1 MSMFYTARHAAPKT
15 SSPVTKR
22 AGAGVL
28 AATALGLGA
37 STMTATSAAAQAP
50 DVPAQSTP
58 ATSGG
63 AQSAPVASEST
74 STESTDSTDSAEETT
89 FSGVVEKGD
98 SGETVEEIQDEVGV
112 STDGNFG
119 SETESAVKDFQD
131 DEGLAVDGVVGPETG
146 SKLGLS
152 GSASTGS
159 SSSSSDDDSSS
170 SSSSSSESTDSSSA
184 SVSSSSSSGA
194 QSVSSSSTSSSGIV
208 GTAESLIGS
217 PYVYGGTSPSG
228 FDCSGFVQY
237 VYGKNGKDVPRTTQ
251 QQMAAATPVSDPQP
265 GDIVFFGDDAYH
277 NGIYV
282 GDGKIIDAGNSDS
295 PVQERDIWTDDVT
308 YGRF

>member
-1 MSMFYTARHAAPKT
+1 MSMFYTGRHAAQRTPRT
-15 SSPVTKR
+15 ATQR

-37 STMTATSAAAQAP
+37 TTMTATSAAAQGGPEGATQTQSQSSSGA
-50 DVPAQSTP
+50 AQST
-58 ATSGG
+58 SG
-63 AQSAPVASEST
+63 AASFNDVVKQGDT
-74 STESTDSTDSAEETT
+74 
-89 FSGVVEKGD
+89 GNVVEQ
-98 SGETVEEIQDEVGV
+98 IQDEVGV
-112 STDGNFG
+112 SVDGTFG
-119 SETESAVKDFQD
+119 ARTEQAVKAFQSD
-131 DEGLAVDGVVGPETG
+131 NDLTADGVVGPETG
-146 SKLGLS
+146 SAMGISAS
-152 GSASTGS
+152 GSSGSGGAQQSAPATGS
-159 SSSSSDDDSSS
+159 TAD
-170 SSSSSSESTDSSSA
+170 TPSA
-184 SVSSSSSSGA
+184 
-194 QSVSSSSTSSSGIV
+194 SSSTASTSGIV

-237 VYGKNGKDVPRTTQ
+237 VYGQNGKDVPRTTQ

-265 GDIVFFGDDAYH
+265 GDIVFFGDNAYH

-295 PVQERDIWTDDVT
+295 PVQERDIWTDDVS

>member
-37 STMTATSAAAQAP
+37 STATATSAAAQAP
-50 DVPAQSTP
+50 DVPASQSAP
-58 ATSGG
+58 APTGG
-63 AQSAPVASEST
+63 AQSAPTST
-74 STESTDSTDSAEETT
+74 DSADTTESTDSTDSTETT
-89 FSGVVEKGD
+89 FSGVVKKGD
-98 SGETVEEIQDEVGV
+98 RGDIVEEIQDELDVNSDGV
-112 STDGNFG
+112 FG
-119 SETESAVKDFQD
+119 AETESAVKDFQD

-152 GSASTGS
+152 GSASTS
-159 SSSSSDDDSSS
+159 DSSS
-170 SSSSSSESTDSSSA
+170 SSSSSSSSPSVSTSSSSS
-184 SVSSSSSSGA
+184 SVSTSSSSGA
-194 QSVSSSSTSSSGIV
+194 QSASSGSTSSSGIV

-265 GDIVFFGDDAYH
+265 GDIVFFGDNAYH

-295 PVQERDIWTDDVT
+295 PVQERDIWTDDVS

>member
-1 MSMFYTARHAAPKT
+1 MSMFYSARHSAART
-15 SSPVTKR
+15 SPSVAHR

-37 STMTATSAAAQAP
+37 TTIGASSASANGGPEAP
-50 DVPAQSTP
+50 APTQTQTGAQST
-58 ATSGG
+58 SG
-63 AQSAPVASEST
+63 ST
-74 STESTDSTDSAEETT
+74 SFNDVVKKGDTGS
-89 FSGVVEKGD
+89 VVEQ
-98 SGETVEEIQDEVGV
+98 IQDKVGV
-112 STDGNFG
+112 SADGTFG
-119 SETESAVKDFQD
+119 SETEQAVKSYQSDN
-131 DEGLAVDGVVGPETG
+131 GLTADGVVGSETG
-146 SKLGLS
+146 SEMGIS
-152 GSASTGS
+152 GGSTGGS
-159 SSSSSDDDSSS
+159 SSGSQSAPATGG
-170 SSSSSSESTDSSSA
+170 STN
-184 SVSSSSSSGA
+184 SVSAASTSG
-194 QSVSSSSTSSSGIV
+194 STASSSGIV

-237 VYGKNGKDVPRTTQ
+237 VYGQNGKDVPRTTQ
-251 QQMAAATPVSDPQP
+251 EQMAAATPVSDPQP

-295 PVQERDIWTDDVT
+295 PVQERDIWTDDVS